1 GTVSI
6 CIYLY
11 TLFLYK
17 KAAHICQQNPRSIFP
32 LQFGHSSA
40 APLPINT
47 LLLSLLS
54 AFHLSVCLSLFFS
67 SFFWDFFVV
76 LLKSVKKMSG
86 DQHMEEMHYM
96 NMGFPY
102 NVPESFPGFL
112 DGVSQAPIIQ
122 YHNNPVQIQE
132 NAYWSMNMSYYKY
145 EHSNLEST
153 SYHSYE
159 NGNNHVSRPDFAE
172 RPWEYAVP
180 MNVHEGVSTD
190 VIYEENTVPVED
202 PGTEECVL
210 SNQDDSN
217 HQDILEDEIDP
228 DNMTYEELL
237 DLGETVGTE
246 SRGLPEELIN
256 LLPTTKYKSNGIFS
270 RKKSEERCVICQMRY
285 KRGDRQ
291 INFPCK
297 HIYHTECGSKWLSI
311 NKTCPICN
319 TEVLLDE

>member
-1 GTVSI
+1 
-6 CIYLY
+6 
-11 TLFLYK
+11 
-17 KAAHICQQNPRSIFP
+17 
-32 LQFGHSSA
+32 
-40 APLPINT
+40 
-47 LLLSLLS
+47 
-54 AFHLSVCLSLFFS
+54 
-67 SFFWDFFVV
+67 
-76 LLKSVKKMSG
+76 MSG

-96 NMGFPY
+96 NMGYPY
-102 NVPESFPGFL
+102 NVPETFTEFL
-112 DGVSQAPIIQ
+112 NGVSQPPIQ
-122 YHNNPVQIQE
+122 YHNNPLQIPDQE

-145 EHSNLEST
+145 GHSSLEST

-159 NGNNHVSRPDFAE
+159 AGINHVSRPDLSE

-180 MNVHEGVSTD
+180 VNVHEGVSTVHQGVSTD
-190 VIYEENTVPVED
+190 VIYEENMVVPEED
-202 PGTEECVL
+202 AGPEECVL

-217 HQDILEDEIDP
+217 HQEILEDDIDP

-246 SRGLPEELIN
+246 SRGLPDELIN

-319 TEVLLDE
+319 AEVHLDE

>member
-1 GTVSI
+1 
-6 CIYLY
+6 
-11 TLFLYK
+11 
-17 KAAHICQQNPRSIFP
+17 
-32 LQFGHSSA
+32 
-40 APLPINT
+40 
-47 LLLSLLS
+47 
-54 AFHLSVCLSLFFS
+54 
-67 SFFWDFFVV
+67 
-76 LLKSVKKMSG
+76 MSG

-112 DGVSQAPIIQ
+112 DGVSQAPIVQ

-159 NGNNHVSRPDFAE
+159 NGNNHVSRPDFSE

-202 PGTEECVL
+202 AGTEECVL

-228 DNMTYEELL
+228 DNMTYESFEYLL
-237 DLGETVGTE
+237 RADL
-246 SRGLPEELIN
+246 L
-256 LLPTTKYKSNGIFS
+256 Y
-270 RKKSEERCVICQMRY
+270 
-285 KRGDRQ
+285 D
-291 INFPCK
+291 
-297 HIYHTECGSKWLSI
+297 
-311 NKTCPICN
+311 KTN
-319 TEVLLDE
+319 S